1 MMIQSALRA
10 AMPKRRAKIQEAKKI
25 TDQPSSSP
33 PYKFRGHLIRIP
45 DREAMM
51 GAIDVL
57 RDVRVPY
64 CGFADSQ
71 LLVMNEH
78 IAALQ
83 SKGIPFETVS

>member
-1 MMIQSALRA
+1 MR
-10 AMPKRRAKIQEAKKI
+10 
-25 TDQPSSSP
+25 
-33 PYKFRGHLIRIP
+33 
-45 DREAMM
+45 
-51 GAIDVL
+51 AIDVL